1 MIITCASCLT
11 KFNLDD
17 SRISAKGVKVR
28 CSRCKHVFYVV
39 PPPETKEEI
48 IEDAESFAKYHE
60 DLIGPVEKKAEAPP
74 EVKVEKEEE
83 EEKDE
88 EEEEVVVASEK
99 EEEVASKEEEETLP
113 FSEKA
118 PVDKVERVTPSEKF
132 TSLEKIGQMVPPEKV
147 EELFSEET
155 LREEDMEVTPPKPK
169 RRVRPERRGL
179 SRFFALFVVL
189 VILIVGV
196 FYVWTELGS
205 GGKLS
210 PYLES
215 PVKKVTELW
224 NQVWGIERE
233 GLIVEGLNGYEEK
246 MGEVSLFVIE
256 GKVKNQSQYTKKHI
270 KVRVVIFAQDK
281 LEVDQKEAI
290 CGRIIS
296 REELKKQPLEF
307 FREEMVIQPETDKGR
322 VTLSGQ
328 TTPFMVIFK
337 DPPSQAKEF
346 KVEIVEAPN
355 L

>member
-48 IEDAESFAKYHE
+48 IEDFQSFAKYHE
-60 DLIGPVEKKAEAPP
+60 DLIGPGETKIETPQKA
-74 EVKVEKEEE
+74 KV
-83 EEKDE
+83 
-88 EEEEVVVASEK
+88 EEEVTRK
-99 EEEVASKEEEETLP
+99 GEEETFL

-118 PVDKVERVTPSEKF
+118 PVEKMEEVPP
-132 TSLEKIGQMVPPEKV
+132 LEEVAPPEKIEQV
-147 EELFSEET
+147 VPLEKGEKFFFEEPVKEE
-155 LREEDMEVTPPKPK
+155 RIEVKPPKPK
-169 RRVRPERRGL
+169 RMVRVEKRGL

-189 VILIVGV
+189 VLLVFGIL
-196 FYVWTELGS
+196 YVWTELSS

-224 NQVWGIERE
+224 NQIWGIERE
-233 GLIVEGLNGYEEK
+233 DLIVGDLSGYEEK
-246 MGEVSLFVIE
+246 MGEISLFIIE
-256 GKVKNQSQYTKKHI
+256 GKVKNQSQYTKKLI
-270 KVRVVIFAQDK
+270 KIRVVIFSQDK
-281 LEVDQKEAI
+281 LKVDEKEAI

-296 REELKKQPLEF
+296 REELKKQPMEF
-307 FREEMVIQPETDKGR
+307 FGGEMVIKPQTEKEM
-322 VTLSGQ
+322 VTPSGKA
-328 TTPFMVIFK
+328 TPFMVIFK

>member
-17 SRISAKGVKVR
+17 SRISPKGVKVR

-48 IEDAESFAKYHE
+48 IEGAESFAKYHE
-60 DLIGPVEKKAEAPP
+60 DLMGPVGKKAEVPPEVEVEKKEVAP
-74 EVKVEKEEE
+74 EEEEGGVREEE
-83 EEKDE
+83 EE
-88 EEEEVVVASEK
+88 
-99 EEEVASKEEEETLP
+99 EETFL

-118 PVDKVERVTPSEKF
+118 PVDKMEKLAPLEKLTPPEEEERV
-132 TSLEKIGQMVPPEKV
+132 VPPEKV
-147 EELFSEET
+147 EKPFFEET
-155 LREEDMEVTPPKPK
+155 VREESMEVKPPKPK
-169 RRVRPERRGL
+169 RMVRAERRGL

-189 VILIVGV
+189 VLLVFGIL
-196 FYVWTELGS
+196 YVWTELSS

-215 PVKKVTELW
+215 PVKKISELW
-224 NQVWGIERE
+224 NQIWGVEKE
-233 GLIVEGLNGYEEK
+233 DLIVEDLNGYEEK
-246 MGEVSLFVIE
+246 MGEISLFIIE
-256 GKVKNQSQYTKKHI
+256 GKVKNQSQYTKKYI
-270 KVRVVIFAQDK
+270 KIRVVIFGQDK
-281 LEVDQKEAI
+281 LKVDQKEAI

-307 FREEMVIQPETDKGR
+307 LRGEMVIKPETNKEM
-322 VTLSGQ
+322 VAPSGKA
-328 TTPFMVIFK
+328 TPFMVIFK

>member
-60 DLIGPVEKKAEAPP
+60 DLIGPGETKIEAPQKA
-74 EVKVEKEEE
+74 KVEEEEKEEVTPEEE
-83 EEKDE
+83 EE
-88 EEEEVVVASEK
+88 
-99 EEEVASKEEEETLP
+99 TFL

-118 PVDKVERVTPSEKF
+118 PGEEMEKGPPIEKVA
-132 TSLEKIGQMVPPEKV
+132 PPEKIEKLV
-147 EELFSEET
+147 LPEQGEKLFFEEPVKGET
-155 LREEDMEVTPPKPK
+155 IKVKPPKPK
-169 RRVRPERRGL
+169 RMVQAEKRNL

-189 VILIVGV
+189 VLLVFGIL
-196 FYVWTELGS
+196 YVWTELSS

-210 PYLES
+210 SYLES

-224 NQVWGIERE
+224 NQIWGIERE
-233 GLIVEGLNGYEEK
+233 DLIVGDLSGYEEK
-246 MGEVSLFVIE
+246 MGEISLFIIE

-270 KVRVVIFAQDK
+270 KIRVVIFSQDK
-281 LEVDQKEAI
+281 LKVDEKEAI

-296 REELKKQPLEF
+296 REELKKQPVEF
-307 FREEMVIQPETDKGR
+307 FRGEMVIIPETNQER
-322 VTLSGQ
+322 VTPSGKA
-328 TTPFMVIFK
+328 TPFMVIFK

-355 L
+355 I